1 MPLCSIACIREGNYG
16 GGAGMGFGIDQTDE
30 LDPEVTDMLD

>member
-1 MPLCSIACIREGNYG
+1 MPLCSIACIRQGNYE
-16 GGAGMGFGIDQTDE
+16 GGAGMGFSIDQTDE

>member
-1 MPLCSIACIREGNYG
+1 MREGNYG